1 MWKTILFDL
10 DGTLT
15 DSQEGII
22 NAISYALDHFGAH
35 RERGELMK
43 FIGPPLMESLPEYCG
58 FSREQSQAVIEKFRE
73 YYQSRGWLENAP
85 FPGVP
90 ELLRDLKAAGLQLMV
105 ATSKPE
111 DMAVRVLEHFG
122 LAQYFDQICGA
133 PRSAPDSARKAD
145 VVRRALSWAD
155 PRAQVL
161 SEDDRL
167 TEAIMVGD
175 RLHDVAGAHEA
186 GLSCIGVLYG
196 YGGREELEAAGAEFI
211 AEDIGALRGLL
222 LFENELAGRWLQAFG
237 IDRGVEPGVLY
248 EHVYAPGNL
257 LWHVFS
263 WGGPP
268 YLEGDEARRAFDAL
282 NYDTAH
288 IFRDGYRREKGF
300 DISEAGVTAK
310 ISSADLDKEQ
320 GDVYVTDKDFRWTYV
335 RTHEDDLCGPYF
347 CQLD

>member
-145 VVRRALSWAD
+145 VVRRALSYVDNDASS
-155 PRAQVL
+155 AV
-161 SEDDRL
+161 
-167 TEAIMVGD
+167 MVGD

-222 LFENELAGRWLQAFG
+222 L
-237 IDRGVEPGVLY
+237 
-248 EHVYAPGNL
+248 
-257 LWHVFS
+257 S
-263 WGGPP
+263 
-268 YLEGDEARRAFDAL
+268 
-282 NYDTAH
+282 
-288 IFRDGYRREKGF
+288 
-300 DISEAGVTAK
+300 
-310 ISSADLDKEQ
+310 
-320 GDVYVTDKDFRWTYV
+320 
-335 RTHEDDLCGPYF
+335 
-347 CQLD
+347 